1 MPVPGDQWQQG
12 RLATAVVVLPE
23 GTTPTGTRGR
33 VLHAAL
39 GLFAARG
46 FHGTSIREIGAAAGI
61 NSATLYGYYSS
72 KELILAELVL
82 IGHREL
88 HRRLLETVAEVADPV
103 ERLTALVRTHVLVH
117 TDFSLLSVVTNSE
130 LHVLSAELA
139 APSLALR
146 AASEQLRLD
155 ALTDGVRDGSF
166 DLSDVRLA
174 ARAISGMGQRV
185 GNWFGPG
192 QDHTREQVAEAFV
205 CFALR
210 LAGHRER

>member
-1 MPVPGDQWQQG
+1 MVDEQWNQG
-12 RLATAVVVLPE
+12 RLATAAVVLPE
-23 GTTPTGTRGR
+23 GTTPTGTQGR

-72 KELILAELVL
+72 KELVLAELVL
-82 IGHREL
+82 VGHREL
-88 HRRLLETVAEVADPV
+88 HRRLLDATDGLTDPA
-103 ERLTALVRTHVLVH
+103 ERLTALVRTHVFAH
-117 TDFSLLSVVTNSE
+117 TDFSLLAVVTNSE

-146 AASEQLRLD
+146 AASEQLLLD
-155 ALTDGVRDGSF
+155 VLADGPF
-166 DLSDVRLA
+166 DVPDARLA
-174 ARAISGMGQRV
+174 ARAIGGMGQRV

-192 QDHTREQVAEAFV
+192 QDHTREQVADAFV
-205 CFALR
+205 LFALR
-210 LAGHRER
+210 LAGVRA

>member
-1 MPVPGDQWQQG
+1 MPDEEWRQG
-12 RLATAVVVLPE
+12 RLASADVVLPE

-72 KELILAELVL
+72 KEQVLAELVL
-82 IGHREL
+82 IGHSEL
-88 HRRLLETVAEVADPV
+88 HRRLLAAVADVPGPS
-103 ERLTALVRTHVLVH
+103 ERLAALVRTHVLAH
-117 TDFSLLSVVTNSE
+117 TDFSLLSVVTGSE

-146 AASEQLRLD
+146 AASERLLLD
-155 ALTDGVRDGSF
+155 VLADGVADGSF
-166 DLSDVRLA
+166 DVPDVRLA
-174 ARAISGMGQRV
+174 ARAIGGMGQRV
-185 GNWFGPG
+185 GNWFAPD
-192 QDHTREQVAEAFV
+192 QEHTREQVADAYV
-205 CFALR
+205 RFALR
-210 LAGHRER
+210 VAGGAG